1 MLPSPSPMV
10 KQFAYDDSVLCSYRR
25 QCLLKPMHSTPSS
38 PMESIGS
45 MQLCSETENGGEEKH
60 KKAGKPFN
68 EQLQPLNIDAELFQT
83 RKKSPLVRSK
93 TFDTNVSQIS
103 SECETKLERKKS
115 STSQFTKTN
124 AQFHKLFKEV
134 CKDELLK
141 QSYTCALQK
150 DILYQGK
157 LFVSEN
163 WICFHSKVF
172 GKDTRI
178 VIPVSSVTLIKKT
191 KTAILVPNALVIATP
206 NDRHVFGSL
215 LSRDATYKVLK
226 SICVHLEDKST
237 GNSPV
242 VSAEN
247 SFRAERPTSLPLDFA
262 ADFSDLDGAVRKRRQ
277 EMEETTSSGSQTP
290 EYESIPEFPGVP
302 PTFLNVVKN
311 GDLPVHAD
319 IHMQQNPERNMS
331 VHRKGSSRLVGVVHK
346 VKSLRPISLNALLLV
361 YLVLVCVLV
370 LSSCYMGF
378 KIMALEQRLTSLGS
392 LTEYRE
398 NELFVQRRSESNVN
412 AEMIHG
418 ELTSNLAKLEQI
430 KKNLQRLLDE
440 TE

>member
-1 MLPSPSPMV
+1 MMEEQENYEGKRCTAV
-10 KQFAYDDSVLCSYRR
+10 EEIR
-25 QCLLKPMHSTPSS
+25 LLRSS
-38 PMESIGS
+38 S
-45 MQLCSETENGGEEKH
+45 
-60 KKAGKPFN
+60 KKDPRGVT
-68 EQLQPLNIDAELFQT
+68 FQ
-83 RKKSPLVRSK
+83 SK
-93 TFDTNVSQIS
+93 TFDTNFFQNS

-124 AQFHKLFKEV
+124 AQFHKLFREV
-134 CKDELLK
+134 CKDEPLK

-157 LFVSEN
+157 LYVSEN

-178 VIPVSSVTLIKKT
+178 VITVSSVTLIKKT

-206 NDRHVFGSL
+206 NDRHMFGSL
-215 LSRDATYKVLK
+215 LSRDTTYKVLK

-242 VSAEN
+242 ISAEN
-247 SFRAERPTSLPLDFA
+247 SFRAERPTSLPLDFT

-290 EYESIPEFPGVP
+290 EYGSIPEFPGVC

-311 GDLPVHAD
+311 GDLPVNAD

-331 VHRKGSSRLVGVVHK
+331 VHRKGSSKLVGVLHK
-346 VKSLRPISLNALLLV
+346 MKSLWPISLNSLLLV
-361 YLVLVCVLV
+361 YLVFVCVLV
-370 LSSCYMGF
+370 LLSCYMGF

-398 NELFVQRRSESNVN
+398 NDAPGYNVLLPGCTEFLGRILVCVNREDTSDHMEILTFFGEHFETCWLFVQQHSESNVN

>member
-1 MLPSPSPMV
+1 MV
-10 KQFAYDDSVLCSYRR
+10 LVTEEQENY
-25 QCLLKPMHSTPSS
+25 
-38 PMESIGS
+38 EG
-45 MQLCSETENGGEEKH
+45 QLCTPVDEIKPLRSSSKKEPRGVTFHSETENGGEEKHKKAGKPFNEQLQPLNIDAELFQTRKKSPLVSSETENGGEEKH

-226 SICVHLEDKST
+226 SICVHLED
-237 GNSPV
+237 
-242 VSAEN
+242 
-247 SFRAERPTSLPLDFA
+247 FA

-290 EYESIPEFPGVP
+290 EYESIP
-302 PTFLNVVKN
+302 
-311 GDLPVHAD
+311 
-319 IHMQQNPERNMS
+319 
-331 VHRKGSSRLVGVVHK
+331 
-346 VKSLRPISLNALLLV
+346 
-361 YLVLVCVLV
+361 V

>member
-1 MLPSPSPMV
+1 MV
-10 KQFAYDDSVLCSYRR
+10 KQYAYDDSALCSYRR
-25 QCLLKPMHSTPSS
+25 QYSFLKPMHSTPSS

-45 MQLCSETENGGEEKH
+45 MQLCSETENGGEEKQ
-60 KKAGKPFN
+60 KKAGKPLN
-68 EQLQPLNIDAELFQT
+68 EQLQPLNIDAEFFQT

-93 TFDTNVSQIS
+93 TFDTNFFQNS

-115 STSQFTKTN
+115 STSQFTKAN

-134 CKDELLK
+134 CKDEPLK

-157 LFVSEN
+157 LYVSEN

-178 VIPVSSVTLIKKT
+178 VIAVSSVTLIKKT

-226 SICVHLEDKST
+226 AVCVHLEDKST

-242 VSAEN
+242 ISAEN
-247 SFRAERPTSLPLDFA
+247 SFRAERPTSLSLDFT

-290 EYESIPEFPGVP
+290 EYESIP
-302 PTFLNVVKN
+302 VKN
-311 GDLPVHAD
+311 GELPVHAD

-331 VHRKGSSRLVGVVHK
+331 VHKKGSSKLVGVVHK
-346 VKSLRPISLNALLLV
+346 VKSLRPISLNSLLLV

-398 NELFVQRRSESNVN
+398 NELFVQQRSESNVN

-418 ELTSNLAKLEQI
+418 ELTSNLARLEQI

>member
-1 MLPSPSPMV
+1 MPLLQYRSYNPRSDPESSETENGGEEKHKKAGKPFNEQLQPLNIDAELFQTRKKSPLVS
-10 KQFAYDDSVLCSYRR
+10 
-25 QCLLKPMHSTPSS
+25 
-38 PMESIGS
+38 
-45 MQLCSETENGGEEKH
+45 SETENGGEEKH

-242 VSAEN
+242 ISAEN

-290 EYESIPEFPGVP
+290 EYESIPG
-302 PTFLNVVKN
+302 K
-311 GDLPVHAD
+311 
-319 IHMQQNPERNMS
+319 QNL
-331 VHRKGSSRLVGVVHK
+331 K
-346 VKSLRPISLNALLLV
+346 A
-361 YLVLVCVLV
+361 
-370 LSSCYMGF
+370 
-378 KIMALEQRLTSLGS
+378 
-392 LTEYRE
+392 
-398 NELFVQRRSESNVN
+398 
-412 AEMIHG
+412 
-418 ELTSNLAKLEQI
+418 
-430 KKNLQRLLDE
+430 
-440 TE
+440 

>member
-1 MLPSPSPMV
+1 MV
-10 KQFAYDDSVLCSYRR
+10 LVTEEQENY
-25 QCLLKPMHSTPSS
+25 
-38 PMESIGS
+38 EG
-45 MQLCSETENGGEEKH
+45 QLCTPVDEIKPLRSSS
-60 KKAGKPFN
+60 KKEPRGVT
-68 EQLQPLNIDAELFQT
+68 FQ
-83 RKKSPLVRSK
+83 SK

-226 SICVHLEDKST
+226 SICFHLEDKST

-242 VSAEN
+242 ISAEN
-247 SFRAERPTSLPLDFA
+247 SFRAERPTSLPL
-262 ADFSDLDGAVRKRRQ
+262 
-277 EMEETTSSGSQTP
+277 
-290 EYESIPEFPGVP
+290 
-302 PTFLNVVKN
+302 VVKN

-319 IHMQQNPERNMS
+319 FHMQQNPERNMS

-346 VKSLRPISLNALLLV
+346 VKSLRPISLNSLLLV

-398 NELFVQRRSESNVN
+398 NELFVQRHSESNVN